1 MRPENIRPGEHAPRE
16 HVPRDYLPRRISAPE
31 TIRLQRTCASREN
44 APREHMPPEII
55 CLLKEFVKQQQKNLS
70 GQKSLNHI
78 NK

>member
-55 CLLKEFVKQQQKNLS
+55 CLLKEFIQKKNLS
-70 GQKSLNHI
+70 GQKIFKSY
-78 NK
+78 K